1 MHFRCM
7 KFEDRVKT
15 KFRMVNR
22 EIQSQL
28 SYNQIIAPIGLN
40 FISATQNDSVR
51 LFAWQIVPWFQ
62 FWQIIISEKNMKYLN
77 CHIFYLFFYS
87 YISHASSDCPDLY
100 KIVTLI
106 RIKTNIYR
114 VSHKKTPLSEI
125 RSLLTNGCL
134 FCDTLY
140 MYNV

>member
-1 MHFRCM
+1 M

-51 LFAWQIVPWFQ
+51 LFA
-62 FWQIIISEKNMKYLN
+62 
-77 CHIFYLFFYS
+77 
-87 YISHASSDCPDLY
+87 
-100 KIVTLI
+100 
-106 RIKTNIYR
+106 
-114 VSHKKTPLSEI
+114 
-125 RSLLTNGCL
+125 
-134 FCDTLY
+134 
-140 MYNV
+140 